1 MTVVE
6 QENTDSAFQF
16 FASTFLESEDDFAG
30 FVEAHGGPS
39 LSPHYRF
46 EDLSMMPEIIGR
58 IRKQLYF
65 IIHSIRCWRER
76 HEGFDNP
83 LRRRYSA
90 YEGAMCY
97 ADLRR
102 HWAYY
107 RHAVREYKRAL
118 KTRV

>member
-1 MTVVE
+1 MTAVE
-6 QENTDSAFQF
+6 QENTNSAFHF
-16 FASTFLESEDDFAG
+16 PAFASSQREHG
-30 FVEAHGGPS
+30 FGDCVENDYGP
-39 LSPHYRF
+39 
-46 EDLSMMPEIIGR
+46 EDLKALRDVIER
-58 IRKQLYF
+58 IRNQLYF

-76 HEGFDNP
+76 HAGFENAVR
-83 LRRRYSA
+83 LRYSS

-118 KTRV
+118 EVRV